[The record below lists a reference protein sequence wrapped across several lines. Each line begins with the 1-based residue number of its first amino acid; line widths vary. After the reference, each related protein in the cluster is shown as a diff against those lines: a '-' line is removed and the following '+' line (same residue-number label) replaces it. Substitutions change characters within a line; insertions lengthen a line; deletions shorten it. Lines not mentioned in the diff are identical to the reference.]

1 MQSKLSEQEMSVVNN
16 LYKYRDNNVRLKEI
30 ADEFEVLRRE
40 QEQLSKMQSSIEQSI
55 PVGNNIREL
64 YIRMDENELAVI
76 KYLEDERK
84 QITITKMLEARS

>member
-16 LYKYRDNNVRLKEI
+16 LYKYRDNTSRIKEI
-30 ADEFEVLRRE
+30 EEEIKVLNKE
-40 QEQLSKMQSSIEQSI
+40 HEQLSKMQYSIEQSM

-76 KYLEDERK
+76 KYLEGERK
-84 QITITKMLEARS
+84 QITITKMLEANS